1 MAGLEWIAALVGA
14 ALAGG
19 FLVGFLGRS
28 KAAPVAL
35 GLAIALHVLL
45 PWWLPTPT
53 RAPRREP
60 PPRMTEV
67 SIRAP
72 EPSPPRVDPPPST
85 VEPAPTPA
93 PSEPAPTP
101 TRRPKAKAPAK
112 PATTEPA
119 PTPQRPAAAPLRF
132 DLGQLNTSATSGISV
147 AVGTPGG
154 MPGGTGTAK
163 SGPRTAGSGH
173 GASTVP
179 DASPG
184 AAKGPSWA
192 PLGAAAVARLPQ
204 TRSIPKKPCPATAQG
219 VQGTVVLA
227 VQVRRDG
234 TVRRATVRSGIGHG
248 CDEIAAAALRA
259 ARFEPAT
266 DGAGAPVDFELDYEY
281 AFRLEN

>member
-19 FLVGFLGRS
+19 LLFGFVGRS
-28 KAAPVAL
+28 RAAPIAL
-35 GLAIALHVLL
+35 LLAIALHVVL
-45 PWWLPTPT
+45 PWWIPVAT
-53 RAPRREP
+53 RPPRREP

-67 SIRAP
+67 TVRAP
-72 EPSPPRVDPPPST
+72 EPTPPRVDPPAPP
-85 VEPAPTPA
+85 VDAAPTPA
-93 PSEPAPTP
+93 PMEPATTP
-101 TRRPKAKAPAK
+101 TRPSKPKPAPKAAKAEPPPA
-112 PATTEPA
+112 ASA
-119 PTPQRPAAAPLRF
+119 PAAAPLRF
-132 DLGQLNTSATSGISV
+132 DLGQLNAGPTSGITV
-147 AVGTPGG
+147 AAGTPGG
-154 MPGGTGTAK
+154 VPGGTGTAK
-163 SGPRTAGSGH
+163 SGPAKEGAGERPSTGTDAPR
-173 GASTVP
+173 GAE
-179 DASPG
+179 
-184 AAKGPSWA
+184 KGPTWA

-204 TRSIPKKPCPATAQG
+204 TRSIPKKPCPATAEG

-234 TVRRATVRSGIGHG
+234 TVRRATVRRGIGHG